1 MNKTGERITH
11 TDFDGRTITDANALL
26 KDPKVQ
32 ETIRRLSRNR
42 VAGPRKGEVTYLR
55 YRKPE

>member
-1 MNKTGERITH
+1 MSKTGERITH

-42 VAGPRKGEVTYLR
+42 TAGPRKGEITYLR
-55 YRKPE
+55 YRKPD